1 MALQVLREVAQNIQ
15 SADFYSLMGDEAID
29 VSNVLQL
36 VICLRWVDCDLVAH
50 DEFIGLKYMPCTYAD
65 SIVAE
70 LKDALLR
77 MNLKLNKCHG
87 QCYDRCSTMTGH
99 RNGVVVQI
107 KEEEK
112 QAFYTHCYTH
122 SLNLAIGDTMKN
134 SALLKHTIGNIW
146 SKNLQKKIVN

>member
-1 MALQVLREVAQNIQ
+1 MALEVLKEVAQNIQ
-15 SADFYSLMGDEAID
+15 SADFYSLMGDKATD

-50 DEFIGLKYMPCTYAD
+50 DEFIGLKDMPCTNAD

-70 LKDALLR
+70 LKDVLLR

-87 QCYDRCSTMTGH
+87 QCYDECSTMTGH

-112 QAFYTHCYTH
+112 
-122 SLNLAIGDTMKN
+122 
-134 SALLKHTIGNIW
+134 
-146 SKNLQKKIVN
+146 